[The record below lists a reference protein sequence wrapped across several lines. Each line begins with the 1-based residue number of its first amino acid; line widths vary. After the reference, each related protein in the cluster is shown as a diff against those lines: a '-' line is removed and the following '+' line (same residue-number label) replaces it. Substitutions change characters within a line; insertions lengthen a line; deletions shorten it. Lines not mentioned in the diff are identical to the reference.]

1 MNHIVLTFVRIV
13 LRGVLPY
20 PDLPRRAQVRR
31 RARVLATREPWPRD
45 DAAVT
50 GEDYARLAMLRL
62 LALQRDTRRAVQTR
76 QREAAALLARTA
88 METCVVGLWC
98 LHAPDAVHKL
108 RQAEVR
114 VAPALL
120 TFLSRTDFLPES
132 VIRDAVRAFGE
143 STRRGNDL
151 GVRSMAAEFDRSTGG
166 TLAIHLYDMAYR
178 PASQYFTH
186 ASSSALLRHVTATNR
201 YSTKPANPWARRAPV
216 RLTDACVGLLAGA
229 LANQVAEPSDLFAR
243 YSEGHAWRVLPPLLV
258 TSGKGMARKLRPAD
272 LVATLRQAAQ
282 MRAYLT
288 RVAPPVAGPDDRE
301 THLRAMVEAL
311 LTRLGFTNV
320 PEDAIRP
327 IIDHLVGQTLHAW
340 NDEHDRRRGPTRPGT
355 PTPPPDDQHPHRPG
369 NKRRTRMSEARPTS
383 EPTRGD

>member
-1 MNHIVLTFVRIV
+1 MNHIVLTLVRIV

-20 PDLPRRAQVRR
+20 PDLARRVQVRR

-62 LALQRDTRRAVQTR
+62 LALQRDTRRAVQLR

-98 LHAPDAVHKL
+98 LHTPDAVHKL

-120 TFLSRTDFLPES
+120 TFMWHAEFLPEL
-132 VIRDAVRAFGE
+132 VIREAVRAFGE
-143 STRRGNDL
+143 PSNL
-151 GVRSMAAEFDRSTGG
+151 PGVRSMAAQVDSRTGG

-288 RVAPPVAGPDDRE
+288 RVAPPDAGPDDRE
-301 THLRAMVEAL
+301 TYLRAMVEAL
-311 LTRLGFTNV
+311 LTRLGFTDI

-327 IIDHLVGQTLHAW
+327 IIDHLVGQTLREW
-340 NDEHDRRRGPTRPGT
+340 NDEHARRREPTRPGT
-355 PTPPPDDQHPHRPG
+355 PTPPPDDQHPHRPDS
-369 NKRRTRMSEARPTS
+369 KRRTRMSEARPTS